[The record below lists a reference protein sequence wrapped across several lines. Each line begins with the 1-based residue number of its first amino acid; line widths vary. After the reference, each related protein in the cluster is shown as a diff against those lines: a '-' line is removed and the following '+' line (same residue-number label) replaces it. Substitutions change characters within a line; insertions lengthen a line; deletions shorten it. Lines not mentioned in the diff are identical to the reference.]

1 MLLKYYQKLDDAI
14 SYLSSSF
21 CDEKKLINSILGKKK
36 IIYVDI
42 GANQGSYINYLS
54 SFLNFKKIYAF
65 EPIIELNQ
73 KIKKNNPTLDIKI
86 YNVALSNLNKKR
98 DFFQYKVSS
107 QSSLYK
113 QNNTFKSLMKL
124 DKKIKV
130 QTKKFDSVFNNFKK
144 IDFCKID
151 VQGEDPNVLRGMRKH
166 LAKKKIRLVKIEIIF
181 ISLYINVE
189 PNFYN
194 ILEFMKK
201 NEYLL
206 VSVSKIKFKNNK
218 ILFMDAFFEP
228 TK

>member
-151 VQGEDPNVLRGMRKH
+151 VQGEDPNVLRGMKKH
-166 LAKKKIRLVKIEIIF
+166 LVKKKIRLIKIEIIF

>member
-36 IIYVDI
+36 IVYVDI
-42 GANQGSYINYLS
+42 GTNQGSYINYLS
-54 SFLNFKKIYAF
+54 SFLSFKKIYAF

-73 KIKKNNPTLDIKI
+73 KIKKNNPALDIKI
-86 YNVALSNLNKKR
+86 YNLALSNLNKKR
-98 DFFQYKVSS
+98 DFFQYNVSS

-113 QNNTFKSLMKL
+113 QNKTFKSLMKL

-151 VQGEDPNVLRGMRKH
+151 VQGEDPNVLRGMKKH

>member
-151 VQGEDPNVLRGMRKH
+151 VQGEDPNVLRGMKKH

-206 VSVSKIKFKNNK
+206 VSISKIKFKNNK

>member
-1 MLLKYYQKLDDAI
+1 
-14 SYLSSSF
+14 
-21 CDEKKLINSILGKKK
+21 
-36 IIYVDI
+36 
-42 GANQGSYINYLS
+42 
-54 SFLNFKKIYAF
+54 
-65 EPIIELNQ
+65 
-73 KIKKNNPTLDIKI
+73 
-86 YNVALSNLNKKR
+86 
-98 DFFQYKVSS
+98 
-107 QSSLYK
+107 
-113 QNNTFKSLMKL
+113 MKL

-151 VQGEDPNVLRGMRKH
+151 VQGEDPNVLRGMKKH

-201 NEYLL
+201 NGYLL

>member
-113 QNNTFKSLMKL
+113 QNKTFKSLMKL

-130 QTKKFDSVFNNFKK
+130 QTKKFDNLFNNFKK

-151 VQGEDPNVLRGMRKH
+151 VQGEDPNVLRGMKKH

-194 ILEFMKK
+194 ILEFIKK

>member
-36 IIYVDI
+36 IVYVDI

-151 VQGEDPNVLRGMRKH
+151 VQGEDPNVLRGMKKH

>member
-36 IIYVDI
+36 IVYVDI

-73 KIKKNNPTLDIKI
+73 KIKKNNPTLNIKI
-86 YNVALSNLNKKR
+86 YNLALSNLNKKR

-151 VQGEDPNVLRGMRKH
+151 VQGEDPNVLRGMKKH
-166 LAKKKIRLVKIEIIF
+166 LVKKKIRLIKIEIIF

-201 NEYLL
+201 NKYLL

>member
-36 IIYVDI
+36 IVYVDI

-151 VQGEDPNVLRGMRKH
+151 VQGEDPNVLRGMKKH
-166 LAKKKIRLVKIEIIF
+166 LVKKKIRLIKIEIIF

>member
-42 GANQGSYINYLS
+42 GANQGSDINYLS

-113 QNNTFKSLMKL
+113 QNKTFKSLMKL

-151 VQGEDPNVLRGMRKH
+151 VQGEDPNVLRGMKKH

-181 ISLYINVE
+181 ISLYLNVE